1 MKNRPFKVILVN
13 PPPFQILEPEY
24 DTPPSGRQGLAYVAG
39 YLRRLEGYSVE
50 IIDAKFERIN
60 FEETLQRILEKEPD
74 VVGFGAFTCEIKPA
88 AYLAR
93 QLKTLEPEIITVV
106 GGVHVTAI
114 PEQTLREFPAFD
126 IGVHGEGEVTF
137 AELCEALKDE
147 KKLDFIPGLVFR
159 DGEKIRM
166 NAPRERIAD
175 QDTIPFP
182 AWDLLPPAR
191 EYFVMS
197 QRGCPF
203 NCLFCMNPNGR
214 AARPRSIANVMEELE
229 WIVREFKPKR
239 IRFGDELFSVNMD
252 RTHEL
257 LDAMIAA
264 GMPEKFDWHAQTHVH
279 FVDGP
284 LFKKMKKANV
294 WLIGMG
300 VETGDADILK
310 QMGKGTSPD
319 MILRAAQAAK
329 EAKVPI
335 ITYLILGH
343 PNETLESMKKTID
356 LAVKINPAIPA
367 FGIMVPYPGTE
378 VARMAAE
385 GKGGYRL
392 RSTNWDDYDK
402 QIGGALE
409 FANLSRTQI
418 EKLQMMGY
426 FKVFLSN
433 HRYWDL
439 VKFCWRFRK
448 EGFSLVRKILSGRSD
463 KLSSPK
469 SAASS
474 EGPALEKWEIAEA
487 TGKWQD
493 WQRSELVRI
502 KKIPGAQSQVVFAEN
517 QRA

>member
-1 MKNRPFKVILVN
+1 MKTLKIVLVN
-13 PPPFQILEPEY
+13 PPPFQVLEPEY
-24 DTPPSGRQGLAYVAG
+24 DTPQFGRQGLAYVAG
-39 YLRRLEGYSVE
+39 YLRQFEGYSIE
-50 IIDAKFERIN
+50 IIDAKFERLK
-60 FEETLQRILEKEPD
+60 FEETLQRILEKKPD

-93 QLKTLEPEIITVV
+93 RIKAHNPKIVTVI

-114 PEQTLREFPAFD
+114 PEQTLREFPSFD

-137 AELCEALKDE
+137 AELCEALKNE
-147 KKLDFIPGLVFR
+147 KGLNSIPGLVYR
-159 DGEKIRM
+159 TEEGIQL
-166 NAPRERIAD
+166 NPPRERIAD
-175 QDTIPFP
+175 QDSIPFP

-214 AARPRSIANVMEELE
+214 LARPRSIANVMEELQ
-229 WIVREFKPKR
+229 IILDRYRPRR
-239 IRFGDELFSVNMD
+239 IRFGDELFSVNMN

-264 GMPEKFDWHAQTHVH
+264 GMPEKIDWHAQTHVH

-284 LFKKMKKANV
+284 LFKKMKQAGV
-294 WLIGMG
+294 WMVGMG
-300 VETGDADILK
+300 IETGDADILK
-310 QMGKGTSPD
+310 QMGKGTSPE
-319 MILRAAQAAK
+319 MILRAAKAAR
-329 EAKVPI
+329 EAEVPI
-335 ITYLILGH
+335 ITYFILGH
-343 PNETLESMKKTID
+343 PNETLESMKKTIE

-409 FANLSRTQI
+409 FGNLSRTQI
-418 EKLQMMGY
+418 EKLQMTAY
-426 FKVFLSN
+426 FKVFLWN

-439 VKFCWRFRK
+439 IKFCWAYRS
-448 EGFSLVRKILSGRSD
+448 EGLALLRKILSGRSE
-463 KLSSPK
+463 KLSNPQ
-469 SAASS
+469 SAKNQE
-474 EGPALEKWEIAEA
+474 EGPGLEKWEIIEA
-487 TGKWQD
+487 AKKWQD
-493 WQRSELVRI
+493 WQRSELIRI
-502 KKIPGAQSQVVFAEN
+502 KKIPGSQPQVVFAEN
-517 QRA
+517 QSQ